1 MSKKII
7 HLTMSKKQLEQIVL
21 TMGIALETDCK
32 PMNDLS
38 NKKLENLSILYQVL
52 KDMSKQAK

>member
-32 PMNDLS
+32 PMNKLS
-38 NKKLENLSILYQVL
+38 SKKFEKITILREVLQVML
-52 KDMSKQAK
+52 NQSK

>member
-21 TMGIALETDCK
+21 TMGIALNTDCK
-32 PMNDLS
+32 QMNEMS
-38 NKKLENLSILYQVL
+38 GKKFEKIAILHDEL
-52 KDMSKQAK
+52 KNTLNQMK